1 MAEHELNKIVDD
13 DGEVFNLRDS
23 TKQPTA
29 DRVTAW
35 GSTPSDTKYPSE
47 KLVKTSLDAKVS
59 SITKNG
65 NSITPTNGVADIGSM
80 PVTRGETAGTV
91 QEIIQAVRVKAGG
104 SLGSVNVRASTV
116 GSLSIP
122 AKWYNFI
129 WLPHQSGR
137 DSGDNQHYGTLILT
151 PLTESPDVFLIEGS
165 GLNGSSPTYRAKRL
179 AYYDHTHS
187 NLVPEGDNRS
197 VSTIPNDYSNTF
209 VFRGIKNNSAID
221 SPSSDT
227 YSYVIGLR
235 GYQNNSGGMAHEIAF
250 NNSGV
255 FVRSGSTTSWTAWGK
270 LVTDETLFLY
280 ANLGWGGKFR
290 TSLSPVDVYLFYSQ
304 NAFFGLKPSAVNVE
318 YSNDGGTTWTDYGLT
333 DDQKRQLFSQYNSC
347 NLYCGKA
354 VHVHPG
360 YTGSL
365 GTYHDLSDENIADQR
380 LRITLCC
387 LSNAAAGTTD
397 QTDKWIYCNLRRLAV
412 YMSTQSA
419 SKGPTHFKIT
429 GRRKPDFVA
438 GNDVWRDLGDYGI
451 LGDSGWNSVPCLND
465 KKENKITFGNS
476 FDEQYTQLRFEIW
489 SESLNTTPNSGQT
502 GDLLIQKILGFSELL
517 WTNNTTNSNMAT
529 YGAPYTVNPLN
540 GVTNFSKGIT
550 SGVAIPIGSGGTG
563 ATSAIGAEYN
573 ILNQVA
579 DIDTTINGDR
589 KIALCNQTKSVSN
602 GVFRWLKLSNVWTW
616 IKGLLSSESGVNI
629 SGSSTSCTG
638 NAATATALSAG
649 ADRTKLDG
657 IAAGAE
663 VNVQSDWNQ
672 ATTTADDYIKNK
684 PTIPSGTQ
692 LVYDCGTGS
701 TSTTDFDNAL
711 AAFNAGNWVIIHSS
725 GNTYHCVGTYNSGL
739 RFKQIANET
748 ASIKVNTLNWTRGSA
763 PSVGTQLEPSMPGH
777 THSQYVEKSGDT
789 MSGNLTISKGANQG
803 DTKFVAS
810 RTDTGTTGWFGVGD
824 GGKNHGVYSESAYAN
839 TNNDVDKYTKGW
851 IVRTDE
857 NGYSSLVGKVDG
869 LFSKS
874 FGDSDT
880 LMGMKRCLLGYSFDL
895 KDTYTHVSATA
906 IIEARLYSA
915 GVSGGSITMLFNA
928 SARGDVGSYYRL
940 QVISYNNWNVNNVC
954 PVLIVQQS
962 SATAKRIYLGLVSG
976 GPAST
981 TLRTFSFSEIKVL
994 PINGTAE
1001 FTWEFG
1007 WDTNDF
1013 NSNTMTM
1020 IKPYVYPR
1028 AQIGTAIGS
1037 SSSPLYVKNDGDF
1050 ATANLIDRAVGVK
1063 DAGRADAPASSD
1075 ATVKLGWS
1083 NSDVPACT
1091 PDGTSTYSAGQTV
1104 GTTKHLVTV
1113 YEYNGVA
1120 YYKDV
1125 QAANVKVGDSVKWGG
1140 YKIQVGSVGS
1150 DSSTI
1155 YFT

>member
-1 MAEHELNKIVDD
+1 MALNTDSTDYLTVRRLWSIMSSFKDKIVTALGNKSDKSSTVSNVVWSSSKLTKTVNGTTTDVVSASTLKSAMSLNNVTNDAQVKRSEMGTASGVATLDANGIINTSQLPSYVDD
-13 DGEVFNLRDS
+13 VLEYSAKSQFPATGETGKIYVDTSTNLTWRWSGTTYVEISPSLALGETSS
-23 TKQPTA
+23 TA
-29 DRVTAW
+29 YRGDRGKIAYDHSQLTSGNPHNVTAA
-35 GSTPSDTKYPSE
+35 D
-47 KLVKTSLDAKVS
+47 VK
-59 SITKNG
+59 
-65 NSITPTNGVADIGSM
+65 
-80 PVTRGETAGTV
+80 
-91 QEIIQAVRVKAGG
+91 AVR
-104 SLGSVNVRASTV
+104 
-116 GSLSIP
+116 
-122 AKWYNFI
+122 
-129 WLPHQSGR
+129 
-137 DSGDNQHYGTLILT
+137 
-151 PLTESPDVFLIEGS
+151 
-165 GLNGSSPTYRAKRL
+165 
-179 AYYDHTHS
+179 YDT
-187 NLVPEGDNRS
+187 
-197 VSTIPNDYSNTF
+197 
-209 VFRGIKNNSAID
+209 
-221 SPSSDT
+221 
-227 YSYVIGLR
+227 
-235 GYQNNSGGMAHEIAF
+235 
-250 NNSGV
+250 
-255 FVRSGSTTSWTAWGK
+255 
-270 LVTDETLFLY
+270 
-280 ANLGWGGKFR
+280 
-290 TSLSPVDVYLFYSQ
+290 
-304 NAFFGLKPSAVNVE
+304 NAQ
-318 YSNDGGTTWTDYGLT
+318 GLT
-333 DDQKRQLFSQYNSC
+333 DTQK
-347 NLYCGKA
+347 
-354 VHVHPG
+354 
-360 YTGSL
+360 
-365 GTYHDLSDENIADQR
+365 
-380 LRITLCC
+380 
-387 LSNAAAGTTD
+387 SNART
-397 QTDKWIYCNLRRLAV
+397 
-412 YMSTQSA
+412 
-419 SKGPTHFKIT
+419 
-429 GRRKPDFVA
+429 
-438 GNDVWRDLGDYGI
+438 
-451 LGDSGWNSVPCLND
+451 
-465 KKENKITFGNS
+465 
-476 FDEQYTQLRFEIW
+476 
-489 SESLNTTPNSGQT
+489 
-502 GDLLIQKILGFSELL
+502 
-517 WTNNTTNSNMAT
+517 
-529 YGAPYTVNPLN
+529 
-540 GVTNFSKGIT
+540 
-550 SGVAIPIGSGGTG
+550 
-563 ATSAIGAEYN
+563 
-573 ILNQVA
+573 
-579 DIDTTINGDR
+579 
-589 KIALCNQTKSVSN
+589 
-602 GVFRWLKLSNVWTW
+602 
-616 IKGLLSSESGVNI
+616 NI
-629 SGSSTSCTG
+629 SAQASLATQTAYTSKGSSTKVPQITTNTLGQVTG
-638 NAATATALSAG
+638 IS
-649 ADRTKLDG
+649 
-657 IAAGAE
+657 E
-663 VNVQSDWNQ
+663 VNI
-672 ATTTADDYIKNK
+672 AF
-684 PTIPSGTQ
+684 PSGTQ

-711 AAFNAGNWVIIHSS
+711 AAYNAGNWVIINKDSVI
-725 GNTYHCVGTYNSGL
+725 YYCVGTYNSGL
-739 RFKQIANET
+739 RFKQIANE
-748 ASIKVNTLNWTRGSA
+748 SDLLKVRALTWTRGSA
-763 PSVGTQLEPSMPGH
+763 PTVGTTLEAAL
-777 THSQYVEKSGDT
+777 TSQIPDISGKVNKSGDT
-789 MSGNLTISKGANQG
+789 MSGDLTISKGANQG

-962 SATAKRIYLGLVSG
+962 LATSKRIYLGLVSG

-1083 NSDVPACT
+1083 NSAVPACT

-1113 YEYNGVA
+1113 YEYDGVA

-1140 YKIQVGSVGS
+1140 YKIQVGSIGS

>member
-1 MAEHELNKIVDD
+1 MAAPTSTNEVTARKFSSSISAFWTKIKSTFQTL
-13 DGEVFNLRDS
+13 GNL
-23 TKQPTA
+23 
-29 DRVTAW
+29 VTAW

-47 KLVKTSLDAKVS
+47 KLVKTSLDGKA
-59 SITKNG
+59 N
-65 NSITPTNGVADIGSM
+65 VADA
-80 PVTRGETAGTV
+80 E
-91 QEIIQAVRVKAGG
+91 
-104 SLGSVNVRASTV
+104 L
-116 GSLSIP
+116 
-122 AKWYNFI
+122 
-129 WLPHQSGR
+129 
-137 DSGDNQHYGTLILT
+137 
-151 PLTESPDVFLIEGS
+151 
-165 GLNGSSPTYRAKRL
+165 
-179 AYYDHTHS
+179 
-187 NLVPEGDNRS
+187 
-197 VSTIPNDYSNTF
+197 
-209 VFRGIKNNSAID
+209 
-221 SPSSDT
+221 
-227 YSYVIGLR
+227 
-235 GYQNNSGGMAHEIAF
+235 
-250 NNSGV
+250 
-255 FVRSGSTTSWTAWGK
+255 STTSTNPLQNKEITRWHNIIIGDDGFVSGSAANPQLSLQK
-270 LVTDETLFLY
+270 LKLGALSHYNKGVNIKIYTYDEGDEGNASLVFDIDNASDSVKDNFYNGLSMDTLFQSE
-280 ANLGWGGKFR
+280 AGKY
-290 TSLSPVDVYLFYSQ
+290 VKIV
-304 NAFFGLKPSAVNVE
+304 
-318 YSNDGGTTWTDYGLT
+318 
-333 DDQKRQLFSQYNSC
+333 
-347 NLYCGKA
+347 
-354 VHVHPG
+354 
-360 YTGSL
+360 YTGSTSCYFRAL
-365 GTYHDLSDENIADQR
+365 GVFMDTKDTSSTVSLFYGHLRVSNVDYPESGQFSTWGSLVIAAFSKTSATVAELILRPKTSASKCRIFGFRCLNTYTGSDWAVLIGRATSALKLTNSRKLCVDLSRTADSTFDGSADQTN
-380 LRITLCC
+380 IPVKNTLPVARGGTGKTSVTAGNY
-387 LSNAAAGTTD
+387 LVGNGTSALQEHTPNAAANNMLSALPDWTANPTD
-397 QTDKWIYCNLRRLAV
+397 GVKLIRRDNGG
-412 YMSTQSA
+412 SA
-419 SKGPTHFKIT
+419 SFGQVTFLTVWNYIKDKISS
-429 GRRKPDFVA
+429 V
-438 GNDVWRDLGDYGI
+438 LG
-451 LGDSGWNSVPCLND
+451 L
-465 KKENKITFGNS
+465 TATAFG
-476 FDEQYTQLRFEIW
+476 
-489 SESLNTTPNSGQT
+489 
-502 GDLLIQKILGFSELL
+502 
-517 WTNNTTNSNMAT
+517 
-529 YGAPYTVNPLN
+529 
-540 GVTNFSKGIT
+540 
-550 SGVAIPIGSGGTG
+550 
-563 ATSAIGAEYN
+563 
-573 ILNQVA
+573 
-579 DIDTTINGDR
+579 
-589 KIALCNQTKSVSN
+589 
-602 GVFRWLKLSNVWTW
+602 
-616 IKGLLSSESGVNI
+616 
-629 SGSSTSCTG
+629 G

-777 THSQYVEKSGDT
+777 THSQYVEKAGDT

-1083 NSDVPACT
+1083 NSAVPACT

>member
-1 MAEHELNKIVDD
+1 MAAPTSTNEVTARKFSSSISALWTKIKSTFQTL
-13 DGEVFNLRDS
+13 GNL
-23 TKQPTA
+23 
-29 DRVTAW
+29 VTAW

-47 KLVKTSLDAKVS
+47 KLVKDSLDKTIHLTNNPSDIANGASSSANSEILWQFSIPYFAPSGNNGIYILMYDVTAWYDGSHESYDGFAIFSGTFYVVKNTGYGEPVLAEISLKVS
-59 SITKNG
+59 GKTERVVYLYSSTK
-65 NSITPTNGVADIGSM
+65 SARPQIISRIENGVRKYYAAIYYGSSLYGKNAGLLGTWKWATSVVPNGFIGEVVSYATY
-80 PVTRGETAGTV
+80 PAGELYFDLEIDSSYFIDANTAVKLATSRTFRTNLGSTSTASFNGTANVTPGVTGTLPLGNGGTGKTTAKAAEYNLTTGKSEISDTTSGDDRVVFELASPSESNGVTRGF
-91 QEIIQAVRVKAGG
+91 RK
-104 SLGSVNVRASTV
+104 L
-116 GSLSIP
+116 
-122 AKWYNFI
+122 F
-129 WLPHQSGR
+129 
-137 DSGDNQHYGTLILT
+137 
-151 PLTESPDVFLIEGS
+151 
-165 GLNGSSPTYRAKRL
+165 
-179 AYYDHTHS
+179 
-187 NLVPEGDNRS
+187 
-197 VSTIPNDYSNTF
+197 TI
-209 VFRGIKNNSAID
+209 
-221 SPSSDT
+221 
-227 YSYVIGLR
+227 
-235 GYQNNSGGMAHEIAF
+235 
-250 NNSGV
+250 
-255 FVRSGSTTSWTAWGK
+255 
-270 LVTDETLFLY
+270 
-280 ANLGWGGKFR
+280 
-290 TSLSPVDVYLFYSQ
+290 
-304 NAFFGLKPSAVNVE
+304 
-318 YSNDGGTTWTDYGLT
+318 
-333 DDQKRQLFSQYNSC
+333 
-347 NLYCGKA
+347 
-354 VHVHPG
+354 
-360 YTGSL
+360 
-365 GTYHDLSDENIADQR
+365 
-380 LRITLCC
+380 
-387 LSNAAAGTTD
+387 
-397 QTDKWIYCNLRRLAV
+397 
-412 YMSTQSA
+412 
-419 SKGPTHFKIT
+419 
-429 GRRKPDFVA
+429 
-438 GNDVWRDLGDYGI
+438 
-451 LGDSGWNSVPCLND
+451 
-465 KKENKITFGNS
+465 
-476 FDEQYTQLRFEIW
+476 
-489 SESLNTTPNSGQT
+489 
-502 GDLLIQKILGFSELL
+502 
-517 WTNNTTNSNMAT
+517 
-529 YGAPYTVNPLN
+529 
-540 GVTNFSKGIT
+540 
-550 SGVAIPIGSGGTG
+550 
-563 ATSAIGAEYN
+563 
-573 ILNQVA
+573 
-579 DIDTTINGDR
+579 
-589 KIALCNQTKSVSN
+589 
-602 GVFRWLKLSNVWTW
+602 WTW

-629 SGSSTSCTG
+629 SGSSASCTG
-638 NAATATALSAG
+638 NAATATKATQDSDGNAINSTYFKSSGNTTLVSGAATKIGTQNG
-649 ADRTKLDG
+649 ADVKL
-657 IAAGAE
+657 
-663 VNVQSDWNQ
+663 
-672 ATTTADDYIKNK
+672 TL

-711 AAFNAGNWVIIHSS
+711 AAYNAGKWVIINKDSVI
-725 GNTYHCVGTYNSGL
+725 YHCVGAYNSNL
-739 RFKQIANET
+739 RFKTFANESDLLKVRALT
-748 ASIKVNTLNWTRGSA
+748 WTRESAPTVGTTLEAALTSQIPDISGKVN
-763 PSVGTQLEPSMPGH
+763 
-777 THSQYVEKSGDT
+777 KSGDT
-789 MSGNLTISKGANQG
+789 MSGDLTISKGANQG

-810 RTDTGTTGWFGVGD
+810 CTDTGTTGWFGVGD

-1083 NSDVPACT
+1083 NSAVPACT